1 MGMAALLGHL
11 LRIALRRL
19 LLRLP
24 GCIITALGR
33 RLLLW
38 CVITLRGLLRLRGSS
53 GTGRRNKPPAG
64 TGGMRVLGVPAV
76 LFLTFHTVPP
86 GSNIFLL

>member
-1 MGMAALLGHL
+1 MDMAALLGHL

-33 RLLLW
+33 RLLLRR
-38 CVITLRGLLRLRGSS
+38 VIGLRGLLLLGSS

-86 GSNIFLL
+86 GQIFFLL